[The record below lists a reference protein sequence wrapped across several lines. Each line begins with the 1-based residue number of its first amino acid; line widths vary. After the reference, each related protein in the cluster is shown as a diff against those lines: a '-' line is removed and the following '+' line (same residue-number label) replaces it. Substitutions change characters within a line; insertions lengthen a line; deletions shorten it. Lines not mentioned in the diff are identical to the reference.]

1 MKENDRYVQNII
13 LKALAVILIES
24 ILIFVIFGNN
34 FFPLFFG
41 LLLGGF
47 VNIAFFYIL
56 YRNIIKAMDKTES
69 QAKKYM
75 TMTYTLRYILSAV
88 VLFVTIKSDYLN
100 VFTCF
105 IGLLT
110 IKLTFYINNLISLF
124 GKNNSIRKDGKDGH

>member
-13 LKALAVILIES
+13 LKALAVIIIES

-56 YRNIIKAMDKTES
+56 YRNIIKAMDKTEA

-75 TMTYTLRYILSAV
+75 TMTYTLRCTGRMGI
-88 VLFVTIKSDYLN
+88 
-100 VFTCF
+100 
-105 IGLLT
+105 
-110 IKLTFYINNLISLF
+110 
-124 GKNNSIRKDGKDGH
+124 